1 MANYIKIPLAIN
13 PARSFVVGA
22 LNNVAAATGG
32 GTVSGT
38 GATAVIA
45 GNISTSG
52 SGSGV
57 TVSVTKGADATIQ
70 TATITVTG
78 AGEGYK
84 VGDTITIAADTTAST
99 TQWTEAIV
107 YTIVATDLVTVEG
120 STTNSFQLVPV
131 DNVAFVKPVSATSA
145 EIVTNLWDATAG
157 RSLKWTVTVDNEP
170 ASTEAQLAADLAEA
184 INKASQAENDV
195 PTVSFY
201 NDAEVLT
208 VVYS

>member
-13 PARSFVVGA
+13 PGRSFKLQA
-22 LNNVAAATGG
+22 LAEEATWEDATGTLVAG
-32 GTVSGT
+32 
-38 GATAVIA
+38 TAVTA
-45 GNISTSG
+45 QAVLGG
-52 SGSGV
+52 SGSGAIA
-57 TVSVTKGADATIQ
+57 TVQVAGGTALSNV
-70 TATITVTG
+70 TATITT

-84 VGDTITIAADTTAST
+84 VGDTITFAAETTGGGAST
-99 TQWTEAIV
+99 WSEPLAFAV
-107 YTIVATDLVTVEG
+107 VAADLVTVEG

-145 EIVTNLWDATAG
+145 EIVTNLWDASAG
-157 RSLKWTVTVDNEP
+157 RSLKWTVTVDDVP

-201 NDAEVLT
+201 NDAEVID
-208 VVYS
+208 VDYS